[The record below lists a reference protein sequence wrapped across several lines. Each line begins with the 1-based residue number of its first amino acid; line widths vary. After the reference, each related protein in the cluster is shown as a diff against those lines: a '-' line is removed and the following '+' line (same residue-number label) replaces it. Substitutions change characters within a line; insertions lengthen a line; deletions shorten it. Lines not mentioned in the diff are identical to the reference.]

1 MKEEFKELAKKL
13 IESDLSEKGLMI
25 SFKKGR
31 ISLSDETFNSIWISK
46 ENVFMSRKYLLMI
59 LGPENQSLESKWM
72 DELPSL
78 DEFLTLVQ
86 EHILGREK
94 HE

>member
-1 MKEEFKELAKKL
+1 
-13 IESDLSEKGLMI
+13 
-25 SFKKGR
+25 
-31 ISLSDETFNSIWISK
+31 
-46 ENVFMSRKYLLMI
+46 MSRKYLLMI